1 MTLNADFNYDAALF
15 NPPAPAIS
23 IEVRSPAFAM
33 NSYAEHILALID
45 TGADGT
51 LIPWSIIERLN
62 LQQVDQV
69 EVTGYNQRDYQL
81 KPVFSAHISIP
92 RLKPLIIRAIPI
104 ESDDYAII
112 GRDIINKWQLD
123 LNGPGLVGSIGVG

>member
-1 MTLNADFNYDAALF
+1 MPPNTDFNYDGALF
-15 NPPAPAIS
+15 SPPAPAIS
-23 IEVRSPAFAM
+23 IEVRSPAFTT

-62 LQQVDQV
+62 LQKVAEAKVSGYDQKDS
-69 EVTGYNQRDYQL
+69 RL
-81 KPVFSAHISIP
+81 APVYSAHLTIP
-92 RLKPLIIRAIPI
+92 HLKPLIIRAIPI

-112 GRDIINKWQLD
+112 GRDIINKYRLD
-123 LNGPGLVGSIGVG
+123 LNGPGLAGTIRVG